1 MKTVKTYRLG
11 SDDYVLYCLPKRREY
26 GARLDETWGT
36 VHSFIERCEIKGC
49 IPEPWPRL
57 AGSASTT

>member
-11 SDDYVLYCLPKRREY
+11 SDDYVTYALPGKRAY

-36 VHSFIERCEIKGC
+36 VYSFIERCEIKGC

-57 AGSASTT
+57 SNLEQQ